1 MIKVVVASQNPVKL
15 TAAKLGFEKM
25 FPNETFQ
32 FEGVKTDS
40 GVSDQP
46 QNDEE
51 AFTGASNRAENASQL
66 QPEADYWV
74 GQESGIDTFHG
85 DMNAYGWV
93 VIKSKAGQLGK
104 GKTCVFFLPQAVSDL
119 IKQGKELGEADDIV
133 FGRSESAKANGA
145 VGLLT
150 GDALTR
156 TSYYIDAVAMALVPF
171 KNPDLYP
178 LT

>member
-15 TAAKLGFEKM
+15 TSAQLGFEKM
-25 FPNETFQ
+25 FPNETFT
-32 FEGVKTDS
+32 FEGVKTNS
-40 GVSDQP
+40 GVNDQP

-51 AFTGASNRAENASQL
+51 AFTGACNRVEHASQL
-66 QPEADYWV
+66 QPDADYWV

-85 DMNAYGWV
+85 DMSAYGWV
-93 VIKSKAGQLGK
+93 VIKSKAGKMGK
-104 GKTCVFFLPQAVSDL
+104 GKTCVFFLPPAVSDL

-133 FGRSESAKANGA
+133 FGRSQSAQANGA

-156 TSYYIDAVAMALVPF
+156 TTYYIDAVAIALVPF
-171 KNPDLYP
+171 KNPTLYP
-178 LT
+178 